1 MIIITSAD
9 TLRPYYSINRESLLA
24 VFALKMDGRLINSA
38 TNVFVGMFLSLPV
51 YLSST
56 KLS

>member
-1 MIIITSAD
+1 MVNITSAD
-9 TLRPYYSINRESLLA
+9 TLRPYYSINHELLLA
-24 VFALKMDGRLINSA
+24 VFALKMDRRLINSA